1 MLTDANK
8 RVNQFYSVATIL
20 HHTDC
25 SECEGEGFV
34 YQVAG
39 VEDAYGEL
47 VPCPECNRSTGV
59 FSR

>member
-8 RVNQFYSVATIL
+8 RVNSVPPIL
-20 HHTDC
+20 PNC

-39 VEDAYGEL
+39 IEDAYGEL
-47 VPCPECNRSTGV
+47 VPCPECNRNTGV
-59 FSR
+59 SSR